1 MMITIQRL
9 GRSLR
14 SFACVAAF
22 GAALALPS
30 AAQEGP
36 APGRPVTL
44 IVGFPPGGSPDLI
57 AREVARGLQEIWGQP
72 VVVNN
77 KSGGGSMLAAEAA
90 VRSAPDGSTLLLA
103 TDSAIV
109 VIPFLQEKVPYNS
122 LTDLKP
128 IAIAGNIPM
137 MLVASPA
144 MKVRNFTEF
153 IATAKARPGLIDYAS
168 YGIGTAH
175 HISMERLQIAAGIK
189 LNHVPYGTTPP
200 ISDLIAG
207 HVSVMWSG
215 VSTVLPLIQ
224 AGKLLP
230 LAVGSV
236 ERLPQLPNVPTVA
249 ELGYPGFEAG
259 IWAGVMA
266 PAGVSAN
273 FVKKVQGDIQRLV
286 AMPAY
291 RDKLIAQGNEARF
304 LSTDDFAKRI
314 QTEHAHNKELFGKLG
329 INKN

>member
-1 MMITIQRL
+1 MPVQRL
-9 GRSLR
+9 RVGSWLR
-14 SFACVAAF
+14 RLACVSAL
-22 GAALALPS
+22 GAVLASPA
-30 AAQEGP
+30 AAQDAP
-36 APGRPVTL
+36 APARPVTL
-44 IVGFPPGGSPDLI
+44 LVGFPPGGSPDLI
-57 AREVARGLQEIWGQP
+57 AREVARGLQELWGQP
-72 VVVNN
+72 VIVSN

-90 VRSAPDGSTLLLA
+90 VRSPADGSTLLLA

-109 VIPFLQEKVPYNS
+109 VIPFLQEKVPYNA

-128 IAIAGNIPM
+128 VAIAGNIPM
-137 MLVASPA
+137 MLVASTA
-144 MKVRNFTEF
+144 MKVKTFGEF
-153 IATAKARPGLIDYAS
+153 IAAAKAKPGSIDYAS
-168 YGIGTAH
+168 YGVGTSH

-200 ISDLIAG
+200 IADLIAG
-207 HVSVMWSG
+207 HIPVMWSG
-215 VSTVLPLIQ
+215 VSTVLPMIQ
-224 AGKLLP
+224 AGKLVP

-266 PAGVSAN
+266 PAGVSPA
-273 FVKKVQGDIQRLV
+273 FVKRVQNDVQRLV

-291 RDKLIAQGNEARF
+291 RERLIAQGNEARF

-314 QTEHAHNKELFGKLG
+314 QTEHARNKELFGKLG
-329 INKN
+329 ISKQ